1 MAGKLKT
8 EREQLEAELIRTDRT
23 LALDRRELAA
33 MQAQVDALV
42 EQKLTLEAKL
52 NALRKAK
59 R

>member
-33 MQAQVDALV
+33 LKAQVDALV
-42 EQKLTLEAKL
+42 EHRLSLEAKL
-52 NALRKAK
+52 SALKK

>member
-8 EREQLEAELIRTDRT
+8 ERERLEDELIRTDRT

-33 MQAQVDALV
+33 MQAQVDAMV
-42 EQKLTLEAKL
+42 EHKLSLEAKL
-52 NALRKAK
+52 SALEK

>member
-33 MQAQVDALV
+33 LKAQVDALV
-42 EQKLTLEAKL
+42 EHRLSLEAKL
-52 NALRKAK
+52 HALGKA
-59 R
+59 

>member
-33 MQAQVDALV
+33 LKAQVDALV
-42 EQKLTLEAKL
+42 EHRLSLEAKL
-52 NALRKAK
+52 HALRKAK
-59 R
+59 A

>member
-33 MQAQVDALV
+33 LKAQVDALV
-42 EQKLTLEAKL
+42 EHRLSLEAKL
-52 NALRKAK
+52 SALNK

>member
-1 MAGKLKT
+1 MARTLKT
-8 EREQLEAELIRTDRT
+8 ERERLEDELIRTDRT

-52 NALRKAK
+52 HALRKAK
-59 R
+59 A

>member
-1 MAGKLKT
+1 MAGKLKS
-8 EREQLEAELIRTDRT
+8 EREQLEDELIRTDRT

-42 EQKLTLEAKL
+42 EHRLSLEAKL
-52 NALRKAK
+52 SALKK

>member
-1 MAGKLKT
+1 MARTVKT

-33 MQAQVDALV
+33 MQAQVDAMV

>member
-33 MQAQVDALV
+33 MQAQVDAMV
-42 EQKLTLEAKL
+42 EHKLSIESRLH
-52 NALRKAK
+52 ALRKAK
-59 R
+59 A

>member
-33 MQAQVDALV
+33 LKAQVDALV
-42 EQKLTLEAKL
+42 EHRLSLEAKL
-52 NALRKAK
+52 SALTK

>member
-8 EREQLEAELIRTDRT
+8 ERERLEDELIRTDRT

-42 EQKLTLEAKL
+42 EHRLSLEAKL
-52 NALRKAK
+52 HALEK

>member
-1 MAGKLKT
+1 MARTLKT

-52 NALRKAK
+52 HAIRKAK
-59 R
+59 A

>member
-8 EREQLEAELIRTDRT
+8 ERERLEDELIRTDRT

-42 EQKLTLEAKL
+42 EHRLSLEAKL
-52 NALRKAK
+52 HALRKAK

>member
-8 EREQLEAELIRTDRT
+8 ERERLEDELIRTDRT

-42 EQKLTLEAKL
+42 EHRLSLEAKL
-52 NALRKAK
+52 SALEK

>member
-1 MAGKLKT
+1 MAGKLKS
-8 EREQLEAELIRTDRT
+8 EREQLEDELIRTDRT

>member
-8 EREQLEAELIRTDRT
+8 VLERLEDELIRTDRT

-42 EQKLTLEAKL
+42 EQKLSLEAKL
-52 NALRKAK
+52 HAIRKAK
-59 R
+59 A

>member
-52 NALRKAK
+52 SALKK

>member
-8 EREQLEAELIRTDRT
+8 ERERLEDELIRTDRT

-33 MQAQVDALV
+33 LKAQVDALV
-42 EQKLTLEAKL
+42 EHRLSIEAKL
-52 NALRKAK
+52 HALQKAK

>member
-1 MAGKLKT
+1 MARTLKT

-42 EQKLTLEAKL
+42 EHKLSLEAKL
-52 NALRKAK
+52 HALRKAK
-59 R
+59 A

>member
-1 MAGKLKT
+1 MARTLKT

-33 MQAQVDALV
+33 LKAQVDAMV
-42 EQKLTLEAKL
+42 EHRLSLEAKL
-52 NALRKAK
+52 SALEK